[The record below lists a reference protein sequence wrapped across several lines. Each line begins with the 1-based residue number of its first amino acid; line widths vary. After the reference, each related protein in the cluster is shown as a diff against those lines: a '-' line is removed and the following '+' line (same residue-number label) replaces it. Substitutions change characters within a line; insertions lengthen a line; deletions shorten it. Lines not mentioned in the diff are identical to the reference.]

1 MNHAKAKCEQ
11 SDMIWNLSIKFIQ
24 ILVNTDL
31 GWIQPQV
38 IKAKEIPRFE
48 YGQHLRIGWFSILIH
63 PGCPQV
69 RGLATF
75 FSLSYQQSERI

>member
-1 MNHAKAKCEQ
+1 
-11 SDMIWNLSIKFIQ
+11 MIWNLSIKSSQ
-24 ILVNTDL
+24 IWVNTLDL

-48 YGQHLRIGWFSILIH
+48 YGKHLRIGWFSILIH

-75 FSLSYQQSERI
+75 FSLSHQQTERFVFDSSLVA